1 MMRTLIFSLFLLFF
15 AFESNAQLSII
26 KSNPL
31 SLFDGFV
38 SGCYERTINTKSSY
52 QIGAFVDYD
61 LEDSEDTAIEAN
73 IGYRRYITKK
83 DAPRGFYLMPY
94 TGLLYTSTAS
104 SAHVGADL
112 GYQWIWKNG
121 IILDAAMGPD
131 YYYDFT
137 NKGNTIFDGVGL
149 NLVFTFGYSF

>member
-1 MMRTLIFSLFLLFF
+1 MMRALIFSLVLFF
-15 AFESNAQLSII
+15 IAFDCNAQLSII
-26 KSNPL
+26 KTNPL

-38 SGCYERTINTKSSY
+38 SSCYERTINTKSSY
-52 QIGAFVDYD
+52 QISVIVDYD
-61 LEDSEDTAIEAN
+61 LDDTDDTAIEAN

-94 TGLLYTSTAS
+94 TGFVYTS
-104 SAHVGADL
+104 SATSVHLGTDL
-112 GYQWIWKNG
+112 GYQWIWENG

-131 YYYDFT
+131 YYYELS
-137 NKGNTIFDGVGL
+137 NKGVAIFNGFDL